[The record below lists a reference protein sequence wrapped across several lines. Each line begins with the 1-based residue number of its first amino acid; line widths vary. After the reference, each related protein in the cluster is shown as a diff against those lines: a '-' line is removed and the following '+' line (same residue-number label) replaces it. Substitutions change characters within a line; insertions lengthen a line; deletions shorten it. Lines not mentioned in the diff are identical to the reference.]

1 MNSDKQTKIEEI
13 VRMLCRVDVRTLR
26 LVYFTCW
33 RWSDGKEAGA

>member
-26 LVYFTCW
+26 LVYFYLL
-33 RWSDGKEAGA
+33 EMV